1 MYPNSRSC
9 RFTATTIG
17 LGDIAPQTDAARLF
31 AVAFVPLAVAAAG
44 EALSSIALSML
55 RKRQRR
61 VYEAQLERDLTIK
74 HLRAMDADRDG
85 RISREEYVQ
94 FMLLEMGLVSQD
106 DLRELH
112 RQFER
117 LDVARSGYLDN
128 DDLRLMAELRGATV
142 QDS

>member
-1 MYPNSRSC
+1 
-9 RFTATTIG
+9 